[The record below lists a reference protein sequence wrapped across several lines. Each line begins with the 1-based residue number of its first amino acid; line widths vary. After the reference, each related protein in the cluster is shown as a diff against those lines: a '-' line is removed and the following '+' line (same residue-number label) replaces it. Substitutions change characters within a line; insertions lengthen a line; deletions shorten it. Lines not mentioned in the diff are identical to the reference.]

1 MRSRARAIFDRVSTI
16 ACGGEKKWRVAPQRI
31 AWTSHQII
39 SDLMER
45 PSDIIVHRYIK
56 NELIFL
62 GRREDGVWGWRSRE
76 KRENAKKKSKKY
88 SYLYMYVHFKHTHP
102 DFKTGRRELRSTKK
116 CPKRAQ
122 IKFFERIASPTRPP
136 TPEMKGKSKKPTPF
150 LSSLPSSNK

>member
-45 PSDIIVHRYIK
+45 PCDIIVHRYIQ

-76 KRENAKKKSKKY
+76 KRENCKKEIKEVLVLPGRALPVVHVMYISNTHILTSK
-88 SYLYMYVHFKHTHP
+88 LAEENFA
-102 DFKTGRRELRSTKK
+102 R
-116 CPKRAQ
+116 PKNVQ
-122 IKFFERIASPTRPP
+122 NVPK
-136 TPEMKGKSKKPTPF
+136 
-150 LSSLPSSNK
+150 